1 MSWLYTKV
9 LRILPELNLCSFY
22 LLAPC
27 HLSERRGN
35 KDRVWKNSGGE
46 YHFVGSKSFFKTH
59 PDVLPITR
67 DAEGA
72 MIVYGGGASE
82 DGGGGGVVLKK
93 GPWTVAEDETLA
105 AYVREYGEGN
115 WNSVQKK
122 TWLARCGKSCRLR
135 WANHL
140 RPNLRK
146 GSFTPEE
153 ERLIIQLHSQLGNK
167 WARMAAQLPGRT
179 DNEIKNYWNTR
190 LKRFQRQG
198 LPLYPPEY
206 SQNNHQQQMYPQ
218 QPSSPLP
225 SQTPASS
232 FTFPLLQPP
241 SLCPKRCYN
250 TAFSPKASYISSP
263 TNFLVSSPT
272 FLHTHSSLSSYQSTN
287 PVYSMKHELSS
298 NQIPYSASLGVY
310 QVSKFSDNGDCNQN
324 LNTGLHTNTCQ
335 LLEDLMEEAEALAD
349 SFRAP
354 KRRQI
359 MAALEDNNNNN
370 NFFSGGFGH
379 RVSSNSLCSLQG
391 LTPKEDESLQMNTM
405 QDEDITKLLDWG
417 SESEEIS
424 NGQSSVITTENNLV
438 LDDHQFAFLFPV
450 DDDTNNLPG
459 IC

>member
-1 MSWLYTKV
+1 
-9 LRILPELNLCSFY
+9 
-22 LLAPC
+22 
-27 HLSERRGN
+27 
-35 KDRVWKNSGGE
+35 
-46 YHFVGSKSFFKTH
+46 
-59 PDVLPITR
+59 
-67 DAEGA
+67 
-72 MIVYGGGASE
+72 MIIYGGGASE

-115 WNSVQKK
+115 WNAVQKK

-198 LPLYPPEY
+198 LPLYPPDI
-206 SQNNHQQQMYPQ
+206 SPNNHQQQMYPQ
-218 QPSSPLP
+218 QPNTPSSPLP
-225 SQTPASS
+225 SPTPASS

-250 TAFSPKASYISSP
+250 TAFSPKASY
-263 TNFLVSSPT
+263 TSSPT
-272 FLHTHSSLSSYQSTN
+272 FLNTQSPLSSYQSTN

-298 NQIPYSASLGVY
+298 NPIPYSASLGVY
-310 QVSKFSDNGDCNQN
+310 QVSKFLGNGDCNQN
-324 LNTGLHTNTCQ
+324 LNTGLHTTTCQ

-354 KRRQI
+354 KRRQL
-359 MAALEDNNNNN
+359 MAALEENNN
-370 NFFSGGFGH
+370 NFFSGSFGH
-379 RVSSNSLCSLQG
+379 CGSSNSLYSLQG
-391 LTPKEDESLQMNTM
+391 LTPKEDESLQMNM
-405 QDEDITKLLDWG
+405 QDEDIAKLLDWG

-424 NGQSSVITTENNLV
+424 NGQSSVITTEDNIV
-438 LDDHQFAFLFPV
+438 LDDHQFTLLFPV
-450 DDDTNNLPG
+450 DDNTNNLPG

>member
-1 MSWLYTKV
+1 
-9 LRILPELNLCSFY
+9 
-22 LLAPC
+22 
-27 HLSERRGN
+27 
-35 KDRVWKNSGGE
+35 
-46 YHFVGSKSFFKTH
+46 
-59 PDVLPITR
+59 
-67 DAEGA
+67 

-82 DGGGGGVVLKK
+82 DGEGGGVVLKK